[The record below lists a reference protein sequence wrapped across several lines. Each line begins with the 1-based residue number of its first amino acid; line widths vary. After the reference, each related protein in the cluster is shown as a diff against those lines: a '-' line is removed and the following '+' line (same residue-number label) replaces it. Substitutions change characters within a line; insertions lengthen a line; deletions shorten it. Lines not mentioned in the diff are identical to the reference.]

1 MKNLWDRTA
10 EAFRALEPGSG
21 AADGYGGV
29 SARFSEG
36 AVFRG
41 AAVPSNRGEAD
52 GGPVTLPGGRYRLTA
67 EAGAP
72 IGYGSYVRRLSDGA
86 VFRIC
91 GEVLRAPDSASFG
104 MLAAD
109 AERIG
114 DLPPTRTRTDPESDH
129 EETEAGA

>member
-1 MKNLWDRTA
+1 MKRLWENYA
-10 EAFRALEPGSG
+10 EVFRVLDPGAG
-21 AADGYGGV
+21 ASDGYGGV

-36 AVFRG
+36 AAFRG
-41 AAVPSNRGEAD
+41 AAVPVNRGESD

-67 EAGAP
+67 EKDAP
-72 IGYGSYVRRLSDGA
+72 VGYGSTVRRSSDGA

-91 GEVLRAPDSASFG
+91 GQILRTPDAASFG

-114 DLPPTRTRTDPESDH
+114 DLPPAETDSVK
-129 EETEAGA
+129 ETEAGA